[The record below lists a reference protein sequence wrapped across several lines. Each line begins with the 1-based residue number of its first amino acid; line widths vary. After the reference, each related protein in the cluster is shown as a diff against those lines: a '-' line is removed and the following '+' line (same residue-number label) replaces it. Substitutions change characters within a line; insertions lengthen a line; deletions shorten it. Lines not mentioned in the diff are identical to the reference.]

1 MNREEI
7 LAKSKQENRG
17 IDYVNMEISKNSMQV
32 GWTVSILLMAAIMVV
47 NAVVK
52 ERNSFEIGFAMLA
65 GTSVIFGY
73 KYAKLHKKH
82 ELVVTILFALGAI
95 ANLVG
100 WILQLVK
107 YGGCP

>member
-7 LAKSKQENRG
+7 LEKSKQENRG

-32 GWTVSILLMAAIMVV
+32 AWTVILLLMCAIMIV

-52 ERNSFEIGFAMLA
+52 ERNSFEIAFAMLA

-82 ELVVTILFALGAI
+82 ELILSILFGLGAL

-107 YGGCP
+107 